1 MRTRTDPGP
10 SGTGRA
16 PRPEPVT
23 RKEEALWLLE
33 RLVPGAA
40 VNNLSFTFRVR
51 GGLDRS
57 LLRASVTLLLRRH
70 ETLRTVF
77 HAGDA
82 GLTKVV
88 LDADEAGAEVLTVPA
103 SPHTEQALA
112 SFVATPF
119 TFDGRPLMRVGQLP
133 GDGEDIVCLVLHHLV
148 FDTISAGIL
157 LGELVE
163 VYTALAANRP
173 PDPAL
178 LEPVPALREEE
189 PSAGSL
195 SYWHRQLQGFDPS
208 GLELAYGRQEAAGS
222 TLAGGQLTVT
232 VPRRVRAAVDRLRTE
247 LNTSEA
253 VVLLAAY
260 GLLLAQHGAGPDL
273 AVGTMVNVRGRSAP
287 GAIGYHVNVVPL
299 RFTVDPG
306 DSFRDLALRAGRVF
320 LDGIAHADVPVDGL
334 YNEVAREGG
343 AWRNSLFRH
352 VFNYVPG
359 LGLPDFEIGGRAAS
373 PMVVEIPYSK
383 FDLEFF
389 VMSTDEELRLRI
401 VYSDDVFTRDE
412 VAALLA
418 RYEVLLSS
426 LAEDP
431 GRPLGG
437 AVAWSERDHAVIDAA
452 GQPPPDRPAPSVL
465 AGVRRAVAATPDAV
479 AVEDGD
485 GPRTYRE
492 LWHAAR
498 AVGGALR
505 DHGIGDGDVVALI
518 APRSAALAAAVL
530 GVWLAGA
537 VYLPLDPDHPAHR
550 LAYQL
555 ADSGAKAVLAGDGSV
570 PARDGVPVLRLAD
583 LADLADLGDLGDLA
597 DLDAWS
603 APGSGGGDAGGG
615 SGSGGDGGG
624 GGGSGGDGPGPVTG
638 LGPGS
643 GVGSGL
649 GSGVGSGEG
658 SGPGDGPGLGSGPG
672 VGSGPGSGDGHG
684 PGGGTGP
691 DPARAAYLIY
701 TSGSTGRPKGTL
713 VSHGN
718 LTNVVAHFAEEL
730 RARPGETTL
739 WLTTFSFDISALE
752 LFLPLVTGGRLVA
765 APDAARSDGRVLAE
779 LLRDH
784 RADIVQATPTTWRLV
799 ADDCAGQLAGRRVL
813 CGGEPLPSALAAR
826 LAGAG
831 CELRNVYGPTET
843 TIWSTSGLVEPG
855 SGGPVPVGRP
865 IRDTR
870 VFIAAPDGAELPV
883 GVRGELCVAG
893 GGVAIGYHR
902 RPELTA
908 DRFREHPRH
917 GRYYRTGDLA
927 RWRGDGTLEVL
938 GRVDRQVKLRGN
950 RIELG
955 EVESVLLGH
964 PAVRAAAALVVTG
977 EAGDARL
984 VAFLLAE
991 DAPGLVNQV
1000 WEHARTSLPAPAVP
1014 GEFLP
1019 VDALP
1024 TTGNHKVDYLALA
1037 RRIRDRDQERA
1048 EPTAAG
1054 PEDELVGKLIGL
1066 WQDVLGRTDLH
1077 AHSNFFTSGG
1087 HSLLAA
1093 KLAQSVEER
1102 LGVRLQLAEIFTRP
1116 SPAQLAEF
1124 LRSGGE

>member
-10 SGTGRA
+10 SGTGRV
-16 PRPEPVT
+16 PRPEPVG

-51 GGLDRS
+51 GSVDRS
-57 LLRASVTLLLRRH
+57 LLRESVTLLVRRH

-77 HAGDA
+77 HADDA
-82 GLTKVV
+82 GLAKAV
-88 LDADEAGAEVLTVPA
+88 LDADEAGVEVLTVPA
-103 SPHTEQALA
+103 AHPTGQALT

-119 TFDGRPLMRVGQLP
+119 TFDGRSLLRVGHLP

-173 PDPAL
+173 PDPHL

-189 PSAGSL
+189 PSADSL
-195 SYWHRQLQGFDPS
+195 AYWHQQLQGFDPG
-208 GLELAYGRQEAAGS
+208 GLELAYGRQEAAGA
-222 TLAGGQLTVT
+222 TLGGDQLTVT
-232 VPRRVRAAVDRLRTE
+232 VPREVRAAVDRLRTG

-287 GAIGYHVNVVPL
+287 SAIGYHVNVVPL
-299 RFTVDPG
+299 RLTVDPG
-306 DSFRDLALRAGRVF
+306 DSFRELALRAGRVF
-320 LDGIAHADVPVDGL
+320 LDGIAHADVPVDSL
-334 YNEVAREGG
+334 YNEVTREGG

-359 LGLPDFEIGGRAAS
+359 LGLPDFSIGGLAAS
-373 PMVVEIPYSK
+373 PLVVEVPYSK

-412 VAALLA
+412 VAALLR

-431 GRPLGG
+431 GLPLGG
-437 AVAWSERDHAVIDAA
+437 AVAWSEHDHAVIDAA
-452 GQPPPDRPAPSVL
+452 GRPAPDKPPLSVL
-465 AGVRRAVAATPDAV
+465 AEVRRTVARTPDAV
-479 AVEDGD
+479 AVEDAE
-485 GPRTYRE
+485 GPRTYRQ
-492 LWHAAR
+492 LWDSAR
-498 AVGGALR
+498 AIAGALR
-505 DHGIGDGDVVALI
+505 DHGIGDGDVVALL

-530 GVWLAGA
+530 GVWLTGA

-555 ADSGAKAVLAGDGSV
+555 ADSGAKAVLAGDGAV
-570 PARDGVPVLRLAD
+570 PAREGVPVLRLAD
-583 LADLADLGDLGDLA
+583 VADVAGLADVADVADVAARSVADARSVPVVPDAGTGDASDPGA
-597 DLDAWS
+597 
-603 APGSGGGDAGGG
+603 APGA
-615 SGSGGDGGG
+615 
-624 GGGSGGDGPGPVTG
+624 
-638 LGPGS
+638 
-643 GVGSGL
+643 
-649 GSGVGSGEG
+649 
-658 SGPGDGPGLGSGPG
+658 
-672 VGSGPGSGDGHG
+672 
-684 PGGGTGP
+684 GP
-691 DPARAAYLIY
+691 DPDPAGAAYLIY

-718 LTNVVAHFAEEL
+718 LANVVGHFADEL

-765 APDAARSDGRVLAE
+765 APDAARSDGRVLAA

-784 RADIVQATPTTWRLV
+784 RVDIVQATPTTWRLV
-799 ADDCAGQLAGRRVL
+799 TDDCREQLNGRRVL
-813 CGGEPLPSALAAR
+813 CGGEPLPSALAGE
-826 LAGAG
+826 LAAAG

-855 SGGPVPVGRP
+855 SGGPVHVGRP

-883 GVRGELCVAG
+883 GVRGELCIAG
-893 GGVAIGYHR
+893 GGVAIGYHG

-908 DRFREHPRH
+908 DRFRDHPRH
-917 GRYYRTGDLA
+917 GRHYRTGDLA

-977 EAGDARL
+977 EADDARL
-984 VAFLLAE
+984 VAFLVAE

-1000 WEHARTSLPAPAVP
+1000 WEHARGSLPAPAVP
-1014 GEFLP
+1014 GEFLV

-1037 RRIRDRDQERA
+1037 RRIRDRDHERA
-1048 EPTAAG
+1048 APSTAG
-1054 PEDELVGKLIGL
+1054 PEDELVGKLIAL